1 MLSGRTFPVQASGC
15 RLRRREAIEGS
26 FPLGV
31 SSVFGEGKRF
41 DYVIDL
47 ARTPEQTLEDLKKIF
62 FKDFKKLLPLFLVQ
76 TIS

>member
-15 RLRRREAIEGS
+15 RLQRREAIEGS

-47 ARTPEQTLEDLKKIF
+47 ARTPEQTLKDFKKIL
-62 FKDFKKLLPLFLVQ
+62 KDFKKLLPLFLVQ